1 MKNTEDKPKSLRE
14 TSDDKNNQADTGK
27 SDAKNKGISD
37 KLKKKL
43 EKLKKE
49 DPNIYPI
56 F

>member
-1 MKNTEDKPKSLRE
+1 MSSSQQKSSRPPPTAE
-14 TSDDKNNQADTGK
+14 EPRDPSGSGSGDAAEQSDRR
-27 SDAKNKGISD
+27 
-37 KLKKKL
+37 LKEKL